1 MELSPNTKRFL
12 LLLSGFTVALVL
24 FVRHITTIFSFL
36 AGVLNTL
43 SPFIVGACLA
53 FILSVP
59 MHQFDKLLSTP
70 TKKGKVLLSSGAR
83 RLVSHKTNLIAFSSD
98 ACDTLGDPYQLEVT
112 RTFCRLLRERDYD
125 LLLDLYHPE
134 DGDHYASL
142 RRRVRSH
149 SIDGS
154 ILIASTLTEKDF
166 ESLAAPYAP
175 CVYIDT
181 RKLGP
186 MKYAVSVSV
195 DCKAAY
201 TEVFRCLKQIGRSRI
216 AFLARHDRDLF
227 YHFWRRSLPDHG
239 FEFRPEFCAFT
250 EEDTE
255 QARDAALR
263 MLLDPRPP
271 DAIVARTDAQAQG
284 ALRAVQMLGLR
295 VPGDVSIVSHGDV
308 IFSRGSD
315 PQLATVSFDYKEL
328 GKAAVNALFQM
339 IGNPEAVLDPIVFSE
354 QFFPRGSMG

>member
-1 MELSPNTKRFL
+1 MDIREFAKRLGVSTTTVSHALNGKRPVRASTRDLILRRMEEWGYVPNT
-12 LLLSGFTVALVL
+12 
-24 FVRHITTIFSFL
+24 
-36 AGVLNTL
+36 N
-43 SPFIVGACLA
+43 
-53 FILSVP
+53 
-59 MHQFDKLLSTP
+59 
-70 TKKGKVLLSSGAR
+70 AR